1 MLDFKFNWMM
11 LRNVLDLNVE
21 GVLDS
26 FRKICLCLC
35 LLVIVDVELVCDW
48 LLACF
53 EHEMNLLWR
62 FRLIVLL

>member
-26 FRKICLCLC
+26 FRKIYLC

-62 FRLIVLL
+62 RFRLIVLL